1 MSVEASVT
9 HIRTEFAAFK
19 TEMEQSFK
27 EFTGCVNE
35 KLMELAKMIPG
46 AVQDAQ
52 PEELQD
58 PEASTEKDGDE
69 EEAEKSKKDE
79 DKEEAEKKKDDEDKN
94 NQDKEEEGDVEPVVS
109 IGDDIRDTQETQ
121 EGIIG

>member
-1 MSVEASVT
+1 MAVEASVT

-27 EFTGCVNE
+27 EFTRCVNE
-35 KLMELAKMIPG
+35 KLMEPAKRIPG

-58 PEASTEKDGDE
+58 PEDSTEKDGDE
-69 EEAEKSKKDE
+69 EEAEKRKK
-79 DKEEAEKKKDDEDKN
+79 DKEESVYNA
-94 NQDKEEEGDVEPVVS
+94 QSRG
-109 IGDDIRDTQETQ
+109 RYFACT
-121 EGIIG
+121 

>member
-1 MSVEASVT
+1 MAVEASVT

-27 EFTGCVNE
+27 EFTRCVNE
-35 KLMELAKMIPG
+35 KLMELAKRIPG

-58 PEASTEKDGDE
+58 PEDSTE
-69 EEAEKSKKDE
+69 KDE
-79 DKEEAEKKKDDEDKN
+79 DKEEAEKRKKD
-94 NQDKEEEGDVEPVVS
+94 EGDVEPVVS

>member
-1 MSVEASVT
+1 MAVEASVT

-27 EFTGCVNE
+27 EFTRCVNE
-35 KLMELAKMIPG
+35 KLIELAKMIPG

-58 PEASTEKDGDE
+58 PEDSTE
-69 EEAEKSKKDE
+69 KDE
-79 DKEEAEKKKDDEDKN
+79 DKEEAEKRNEDEEETEKRKKD
-94 NQDKEEEGDVEPVVS
+94 EGDVEPVVS
-109 IGDDIRDTQETQ
+109 TGDDIRDTQETQ

>member
-1 MSVEASVT
+1 
-9 HIRTEFAAFK
+9 
-19 TEMEQSFK
+19 
-27 EFTGCVNE
+27 
-35 KLMELAKMIPG
+35 MELAKMIPG

-58 PEASTEKDGDE
+58 PEDSTEKDGDE
-69 EEAEKSKKDE
+69 EVAEKRKKDE
-79 DKEEAEKKKDDEDKN
+79 DKEE
-94 NQDKEEEGDVEPVVS
+94 GDVELVVS